1 VQNHNLW
8 RGVNC
13 EGHFML
19 KWEVFSSHKFE
30 GVITSIEF
38 NKIGIAISN
47 EKYICFLDFDGNQKW
62 KTKMPFKPYKIRT
75 NEHMLGV
82 LMGNGFVVID
92 SNNGEQLHEG
102 RSTQG
107 GFSDIINRPG
117 GGWILSDRHEQLHI
131 FNNHGFGIK
140 RLFSGKIRKLLGWI
154 DRDHLIIHD
163 GDGCLRCI
171 RLKMNSTQRHIE
183 DRVWSWS
190 SELKNGEVLVQSLD
204 GNIWKGK
211 PNISGWDSLELFD
224 ENCLEPFKSIW
235 TIEGWWILDMENKI
249 FNNQTTQNF
258 ENFGDIIASN
268 SNDLFSI
275 ANREGLIRIIGSG
288 NLIKKKKEKI
298 SFEYEKM
305 KLSLNSE
312 KRDKIFKMAKNAELM
327 NDFEKANELFKSI
340 GIEYEEGA

>member
-1 VQNHNLW
+1 
-8 RGVNC
+8 
-13 EGHFML
+13 ML
-19 KWEVFSSHKFE
+19 KWEVFYSHKFQ
-30 GVITSIEF
+30 GVVTSIEF
-38 NKIGIAISN
+38 NQTGIAISN
-47 EKYICFLDFDGNQKW
+47 EKHICFLDFDGKQKW
-62 KTKMPFKPYKIRT
+62 RIKMPFKPYKIRT
-75 NEHMLGV
+75 NENLLGV

-107 GFSDIINRPG
+107 GFSDIIHRPG

-131 FNNHGFGIK
+131 FNNQGFGIK

-171 RLKMNSTQRHIE
+171 RLKMSTTQRQIE

-235 TIEGWWILDMENKI
+235 TIDGWWILDMENKI
-249 FNNQTTQNF
+249 FNKKIEQNF
-258 ENFGDIIASN
+258 NNFGDIVASN
-268 SNDLFSI
+268 SENLFTI

-288 NLIKKKKEKI
+288 DLIKKKKEKI
-298 SFEYEKM
+298 RFEYENM

-312 KRDKIFKMAKNAELM
+312 KREKIFKMAKNAELM
-327 NDFEKANELFKSI
+327 NDLERANELFKSI
-340 GIEYEEGA
+340 GIEYEEGV